1 MPGRYAES
9 LIESFEA
16 KYGNVKVQNVPCGD
30 EAQEI
35 SNAVLLPPDEASLY
49 RSLVGSGIYLSQE
62 RIELGYVIKQLAS
75 GMSSPSMGH
84 LQVMKRF
91 IGLPEEDPGQ
101 LQPLEDPELW
111 QGHSS
116 QLRLQGSLS
125 HSRTQT
131 GQATDRPGG
140 APAVVFML

>member
-16 KYGNVKVQNVPCGD
+16 KYGNVKVQHVPCGD

-62 RIELGYVIKQLAS
+62 RIELA
-75 GMSSPSMGH
+75 MSSSN
-84 LQVMKRF
+84 LQV
-91 IGLPEEDPGQ
+91 E
-101 LQPLEDPELW
+101 
-111 QGHSS
+111 
-116 QLRLQGSLS
+116 
-125 HSRTQT
+125 
-131 GQATDRPGG
+131 
-140 APAVVFML
+140 